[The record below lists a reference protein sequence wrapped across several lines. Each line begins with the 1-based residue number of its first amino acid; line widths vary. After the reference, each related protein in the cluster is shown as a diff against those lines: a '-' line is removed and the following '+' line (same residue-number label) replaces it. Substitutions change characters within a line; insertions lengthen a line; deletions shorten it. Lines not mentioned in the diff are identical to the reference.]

1 MGFGVRVWDLGFGVW
16 GQWNV
21 QADTVSAEQVAAG
34 STVFGVAVRH
44 SMQGPER
51 RFFCGLGALGFR
63 EPETLNPKP
72 SLNLDP
78 GVHHLGT
85 WTLRVR

>member
-1 MGFGVRVWDLGFGVW
+1 MWSGGVGFRVCGLEFRVWDLGFGVW
-16 GQWNV
+16 GQWN
-21 QADTVSAEQVAAG
+21 TVSAEQVAAG

-63 EPETLNPKP
+63 EP
-72 SLNLDP
+72 
-78 GVHHLGT
+78 
-85 WTLRVR
+85 